1 MKRLLAIVVTAAALF
16 MGFWTVARQT
26 VEANSALQSA
36 DLGSVLEPMVA
47 EQAAAWNRGDLPAFM
62 KAYWNDP
69 KMTFSSGG
77 KTERGWQATLD
88 RYKKNYPDQKAMG
101 KLTFSELET
110 TQLDANVALM
120 LGRWK
125 LEKDEPVGGNFSLV
139 WKKTENG
146 WRIIH
151 DHSSADKQPT
161 N

>member
-1 MKRLLAIVVTAAALF
+1 MRRLLAIVVGVIALF
-16 MGFWTVARQT
+16 FGFWTVYQSD
-26 VEANSALQSA
+26 EANASLPSK
-36 DLGSVLEPMVA
+36 DLGSVLEPMLA
-47 EQAAAWNRGDLPAFM
+47 EQSAAWNRGDIPAFM

-77 KTERGWQATLD
+77 KTERGWQATLE

-125 LEKDEPVGGNFSLV
+125 LERDEPIAGNFSLV
-139 WKKTENG
+139 WKMTENG
-146 WRIIH
+146 WKIVH
-151 DHSSADKQPT
+151 DHSSSDKPVT

>member
-1 MKRLLAIVVTAAALF
+1 MKRLLPIVVAVAALF
-16 MGFWTVARQT
+16 FGFWTVRHSDEVNA
-26 VEANSALQSA
+26 ALQSK
-36 DLGSVLEPMVA
+36 DLGSVLEPMLA
-47 EQAAAWNRGDLPAFM
+47 EQSAAWNRGDIPTFM

-69 KMTFSSGG
+69 KLTFSSGG

-88 RYKKNYPDQKAMG
+88 RYKKNYPDEKTMG

-125 LEKDEPVGGNFSLV
+125 LERDEPIAGNFSLV
-139 WKKTENG
+139 WKMTENG
-146 WRIIH
+146 WKIVH
-151 DHSSADKQPT
+151 DHSSSDKQAT

>member
-1 MKRLLAIVVTAAALF
+1 MRRLLTIVLGVMVLSC
-16 MGFWTVARQT
+16 GFWVLRQSD
-26 VEANSALQSA
+26 EANASLQSKE
-36 DLGSVLEPMVA
+36 LGAVLEPMLA
-47 EQAAAWNRGDLPAFM
+47 EQSAAWNRGDIPAFM

-77 KTERGWQATLD
+77 KTERGWQATLE

-125 LEKDEPVGGNFSLV
+125 LERDEPIAGNFSLV
-139 WKKTENG
+139 WKLTENG
-146 WRIIH
+146 WKIVH
-151 DHSSADKQPT
+151 DHSSSDKQVT

>member
-1 MKRLLAIVVTAAALF
+1 MRRLLTIVLGVMVLSC
-16 MGFWTVARQT
+16 GFWVLRQSD
-26 VEANSALQSA
+26 EANASLQSKE
-36 DLGSVLEPMVA
+36 LGAVLEPMLA
-47 EQAAAWNRGDLPAFM
+47 EQSAAWNRGDIPAFM

-110 TQLDANVALM
+110 TQLDSNVALM

-125 LEKDEPVGGNFSLV
+125 LERDEPIAGNFSLV
-139 WKKTENG
+139 WKLTENG
-146 WRIIH
+146 WKIVH
-151 DHSSADKQPT
+151 DHSSSDKQVT